1 MEQKNSPT
9 INFTSKE
16 LKDLKTFCDLNEI
29 DVEQFI
35 KECFNKGYQIEKY
48 GLLTTDDGQQV
59 VFEEKEIIKE
69 VIKEVPVEV
78 EKIIEKEVIK
88 EVPVEIEKIVV
99 KEVIK
104 EVEKP
109 VEVIKEVEKI
119 VEVEK
124 PVEVIK
130 EVEKPVEVVVEKEVY
145 ITDDEQVKEL
155 GGKIA
160 ELNEM
165 NSSLIKELK
174 TTEEEKKKTSTKL
187 TEMENIFRE
196 EKGKL
201 LLEIQQLEIQMS
213 KKDESLDELRRTLD
227 VELDKPPVEV
237 EKVVEVIKEVP
248 VEKIVEKEVK
258 VENKEKLIKLQ
269 ETITKMRDELREK
282 DEKLLQIEKNLVELE
297 KIKGPIKGV
306 FMGSSNLNDNIYK

>member
-1 MEQKNSPT
+1 MEQKNSQI
-9 INFTSKE
+9 INLTSKE

-29 DVEQFI
+29 DIDQFI
-35 KECFNKGYQIEKY
+35 KECFKKGYQIEKY

-59 VFEEKEIIKE
+59 VFEEKEVIKE

-109 VEVIKEVEKI
+109 IEVIKEVEKI
-119 VEVEK
+119 V
-124 PVEVIK
+124 

-160 ELNEM
+160 ELNEI

-248 VEKIVEKEVK
+248 VEKIVE
-258 VENKEKLIKLQ
+258 NKEKLIKLQ

>member
-1 MEQKNSPT
+1 MEQKNSQI
-9 INFTSKE
+9 INLTSKE

-29 DVEQFI
+29 DIDQFI
-35 KECFNKGYQIEKY
+35 KECFKKGYQIEKY

-59 VFEEKEIIKE
+59 VFEEKEVIKE

-109 VEVIKEVEKI
+109 IEVIKEVEKI
-119 VEVEK
+119 V
-124 PVEVIK
+124 

-248 VEKIVEKEVK
+248 VEKIVE
-258 VENKEKLIKLQ
+258 NKEKLIKLQ

-282 DEKLLQIEKNLVELE
+282 DEKILQIEKNLVELE

>member
-1 MEQKNSPT
+1 MEQKNSQI
-9 INFTSKE
+9 INLTSKE

-29 DVEQFI
+29 DIDQFI
-35 KECFNKGYQIEKY
+35 KECFKKGYQIEKY

-59 VFEEKEIIKE
+59 VFEEKEVIKE

-109 VEVIKEVEKI
+109 IEVEKI
-119 VEVEK
+119 VEKEIIKVVEK
-124 PVEVIK
+124 PI
-130 EVEKPVEVVVEKEVY
+130 EVVVEKEVY

-160 ELNEM
+160 ELNEI

-248 VEKIVEKEVK
+248 VEKIVE
-258 VENKEKLIKLQ
+258 NKEKLIKLQ

>member
-16 LKDLKTFCDLNEI
+16 LKDIKSFCDLNEI
-29 DVEQFI
+29 DIDQFI
-35 KECFNKGYQIEKY
+35 KECFKKGYQIEKY

-59 VFEEKEIIKE
+59 VFEEKE
-69 VIKEVPVEV
+69 VI
-78 EKIIEKEVIK
+78 KEVIK

-109 VEVIKEVEKI
+109 IEVIKEVEKI
-119 VEVEK
+119 VEIER

-248 VEKIVEKEVK
+248 VEKIVE
-258 VENKEKLIKLQ
+258 NKEKLIKLQ

>member
-1 MEQKNSPT
+1 MEQKNSQI
-9 INFTSKE
+9 INLTSKE

-29 DVEQFI
+29 DIDQFI
-35 KECFNKGYQIEKY
+35 KECFKKGYQIEKY

-59 VFEEKEIIKE
+59 VFEEKEVIKE

-109 VEVIKEVEKI
+109 IEVIKEVEKI
-119 VEVEK
+119 V
-124 PVEVIK
+124 

-160 ELNEM
+160 ELNEI

-201 LLEIQQLEIQMS
+201 LLEIQQLETQMS

-248 VEKIVEKEVK
+248 VEKI

>member
-1 MEQKNSPT
+1 M
-9 INFTSKE
+9 
-16 LKDLKTFCDLNEI
+16 
-29 DVEQFI
+29 
-35 KECFNKGYQIEKY
+35 
-48 GLLTTDDGQQV
+48 
-59 VFEEKEIIKE
+59 
-69 VIKEVPVEV
+69 
-78 EKIIEKEVIK
+78 
-88 EVPVEIEKIVV
+88 

-109 VEVIKEVEKI
+109 IEVIKEVEKI

-130 EVEKPVEVVVEKEVY
+130 EVPIEVEKIVEKEIIKVVEKPIEVVVEKEVY

-160 ELNEM
+160 ELNEI

-248 VEKIVEKEVK
+248 VEKIVE
-258 VENKEKLIKLQ
+258 NKEKLIKLQ

>member
-16 LKDLKTFCDLNEI
+16 VKDIKSFCDLNEI
-29 DVEQFI
+29 DIDQFI
-35 KECFNKGYQIEKY
+35 KECFKKGYQIEKY

-59 VFEEKEIIKE
+59 VFEEKEVIKE

-109 VEVIKEVEKI
+109 IEVIKEVEKI
-119 VEVEK
+119 VEIER

-160 ELNEM
+160 ELNEI

-201 LLEIQQLEIQMS
+201 LLEIQQLETQMS

-248 VEKIVEKEVK
+248 VEKI

>member
-1 MEQKNSPT
+1 MEQKNSQI
-9 INFTSKE
+9 INLTSKE

-29 DVEQFI
+29 DIDQFI
-35 KECFNKGYQIEKY
+35 KECFKKGYQIEKY

-59 VFEEKEIIKE
+59 VFEEKEVIKE

-109 VEVIKEVEKI
+109 IEVIKEVEKI

-160 ELNEM
+160 ELNEI

-201 LLEIQQLEIQMS
+201 LLEIQQLETQMS

-248 VEKIVEKEVK
+248 VEKI